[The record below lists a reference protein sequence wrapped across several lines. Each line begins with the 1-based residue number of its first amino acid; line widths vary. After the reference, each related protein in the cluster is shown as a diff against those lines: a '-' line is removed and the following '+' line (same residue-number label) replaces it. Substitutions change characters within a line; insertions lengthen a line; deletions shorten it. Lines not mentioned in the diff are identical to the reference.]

1 MLEGCLLLHNPTES
15 IDLAGYPAAKHP
27 GSMCCGAAQGR
38 CPIIMKLLQVVT
50 ISGRTIRKEAQVQ
63 PELSDIAI
71 RKINELLA
79 KVPEESVRRA
89 EDMRAQRRAVAV

>member
-1 MLEGCLLLHNPTES
+1 ML
-15 IDLAGYPAAKHP
+15 
-27 GSMCCGAAQGR
+27 
-38 CPIIMKLLQVVT
+38 MKLLQVVT
-50 ISGRTIRKEAQVQ
+50 ISGRTIRKEAQAQ
-63 PELSDIAI
+63 PELSEVAI

>member
-1 MLEGCLLLHNPTES
+1 ME
-15 IDLAGYPAAKHP
+15 LAGYPAAKTYP
-27 GSMCCGAAQGR
+27 DPCFAPQYRDETLML
-38 CPIIMKLLQVVT
+38 MKLLQVVT
-50 ISGRTIRKEAQVQ
+50 ISGRTIRKEAQAQ
-63 PELSDIAI
+63 PELSEVAI

>member
-1 MLEGCLLLHNPTES
+1 ML
-15 IDLAGYPAAKHP
+15 
-27 GSMCCGAAQGR
+27 
-38 CPIIMKLLQVVT
+38 MKLLQVVT